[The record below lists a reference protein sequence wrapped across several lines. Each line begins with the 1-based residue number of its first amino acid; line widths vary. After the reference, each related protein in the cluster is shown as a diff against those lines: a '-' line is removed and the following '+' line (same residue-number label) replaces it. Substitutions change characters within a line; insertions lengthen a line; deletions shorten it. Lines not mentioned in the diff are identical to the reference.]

1 MDVDKDNDGLIEIC
15 DLEGLFEIRHQLD
28 GSGYRL
34 SADANP
40 VTMGCPSTSCT
51 GFELT
56 KSLDFMDDDS
66 YRSGRINPA
75 WTTSGQGWQPIGSDS
90 DVPFLATFDG
100 NGYTIS
106 NLMINRSTDRIGL
119 FGYAQPPSGDTSIS
133 IANLGL
139 LNVNTTGTFYVG
151 SLIGQTTDVMIIN
164 SYATGS
170 VVGTDG
176 FVGGLVGRTSGPTM
190 NSYAAVSVSA
200 PNGDVGGLI
209 GHNFGATITNSYAT
223 GTVGGTG
230 DNRGGLVGF
239 NQGGSI
245 RNSYATGRVIAGSDS
260 DIGGLVGLNNEG
272 GTITRSYWDSQT
284 SEQDTSGGGMGRTT
298 MQLQRPTA
306 ATGIYTGWGTAN
318 WDFGTSLQYPILK
331 YADDNLMGSLIVTG
345 DLIPNQ
351 GTGLRSLRPSTAG
364 AEFIT
369 TFGEATAFSEATT
382 RHTIA
387 VPPGTSEIGLTL
399 TAYNSTAT
407 IAVVKEGES
416 NDFFAGMGSGDS
428 VSVPIATTPVLIIT
442 VTEPNL
448 GADCLSGCGDSL
460 AVVYF
465 WH

>member
-1 MDVDKDNDGLIEIC
+1 MVRVIG
-15 DLEGLFEIRHQLD
+15 QA
-28 GSGYRL
+28 
-34 SADANP
+34 ADANP
-40 VTMGCPSTSCT
+40 VIAMGCPSTSCT

-56 KSLDFMDDDS
+56 RDLDFNERDS
-66 YRSGRINPA
+66 YRSRSINTA
-75 WTTSGQGWQPIGSDS
+75 WTTGQGWRPIGSDS
-90 DVPFLATFDG
+90 DVPFLATFNG
-100 NGYTIS
+100 NGHTIS

-239 NQGGSI
+239 NQGGTI

-284 SEQDTSGGGMGRTT
+284 TEQATSGGGMGRTT
-298 MQLQRPTA
+298 MQLQRPH
-306 ATGIYTGWGTAN
+306 
-318 WDFGTSLQYPILK
+318 D
-331 YADDNLMGSLIVTG
+331 
-345 DLIPNQ
+345 
-351 GTGLRSLRPSTAG
+351 RSDWHLHR
-364 AEFIT
+364 
-369 TFGEATAFSEATT
+369 
-382 RHTIA
+382 
-387 VPPGTSEIGLTL
+387 
-399 TAYNSTAT
+399 
-407 IAVVKEGES
+407 
-416 NDFFAGMGSGDS
+416 
-428 VSVPIATTPVLIIT
+428 
-442 VTEPNL
+442 L
-448 GADCLSGCGDSL
+448 GHG
-460 AVVYF
+460 
-465 WH
+465 